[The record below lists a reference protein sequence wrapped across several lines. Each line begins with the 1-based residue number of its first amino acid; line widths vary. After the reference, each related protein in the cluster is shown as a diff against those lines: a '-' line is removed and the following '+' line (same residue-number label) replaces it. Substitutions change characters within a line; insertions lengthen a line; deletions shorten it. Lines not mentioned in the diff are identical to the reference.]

1 PRDVSGKLRKTERK
15 KDENIRMAKTKINI
29 WEEFANVT
37 GGKFVER
44 EENWLSDKTEIDYN
58 GWKIIFDNYT
68 LCSGKFQQEMT
79 RVIAPMNSI
88 DNFRFEIYRN
98 GLIRSI
104 EKIFGAQDIEI
115 GRPEFDKAF
124 IIKANNEFKIKSLL
138 QNQKIRSLIETQKE
152 VNLEISNQ
160 KGVWESELPKKQLEL
175 QFYADGEI
183 KDMEHLKSL
192 LNLFKELLD
201 NLYQIKSI
209 ENLKAYR

>member
-1 PRDVSGKLRKTERK
+1 MTKTE
-15 KDENIRMAKTKINI
+15 INI
-29 WEEFANVT
+29 WEEFAIAT

-68 LCSGKFQQEMT
+68 LCSDKFQREMT
-79 RVIAPMNSI
+79 RVIAPIISI
-88 DNFRFEIYRN
+88 DKFRFEIYRN

-138 QNQKIRSLIETQKE
+138 QNQKIRNLIETQKE
-152 VNLEISNQ
+152 VNLELSNQ
-160 KGVWESELPKKQLEL
+160 KGVWESKLPGKELEL
-175 QFYADGEI
+175 QFYVDGAI
-183 KDMEHLKSL
+183 QDINHLKLL
-192 LNLFKELLD
+192 LNLFQELLD

-209 ENLKAYR
+209 ESLKAYR